1 MSKLKNYAFTMKHD
15 AFRTFLVQTTQDERH
30 AWELAKRM
38 MENHDW
44 SNEDFETEII
54 GFKEMNPNGEF

>member
-30 AWELAKRM
+30 AWGLAKEK

-44 SNEDFETEII
+44 SNEDFDTEII
-54 GFKEMNPNGEF
+54 AFKEMNPNGEF